1 MALTNLS
8 DITESQKQDLVAS
21 LAAIVVGKAADECTA
36 EGITAVVEAS
46 GNSIDASTASLFA
59 SVVKMAGGIKKF
71 CAAPGAGGGGGGGA
85 AAASGGA
92 AAAEEPQEEE
102 EEEAEIGGGVDM
114 FGSGGGGG
122 DY

>member
-8 DITESQKQDLVAS
+8 EITDSQKKDLVAS

-36 EGITAVVEAS
+36 EGITSVVEAS

-59 SVVKMAGGIKKF
+59 SVVNMAGGVKKF

-85 AAASGGA
+85 AAAGGEA
-92 AAAEEPQEEE
+92 AAAEPEEEE
-102 EEEAEIGGGVDM
+102 EEEADIGGGVDM
-114 FGSGGGGG
+114 FGSGGDGG